1 MKQIHLEGKNSL
13 IMNYWAD
20 AEGGSFEIR
29 KDALDGDIIAGG
41 KLPKGDRAISVPVK
55 PSQGSHDLY
64 ISFKNS
70 QIKPDRAVCGVEWF
84 AFREDLPGKGSKD
97 YESINKS
104 FIDLINASTEET
116 PILVENTAEQHRTTR
131 IFVRGNWLAP
141 GDSVTPGVPKSLNSF
156 PKDQPHNRLGFTSW
170 LLSKENPLTARAI
183 VNRFWEQIFGIGI
196 VESLEDFGTQ
206 GAGPTHKELLD
217 WLALRFM
224 NENHWSM
231 KKLVKDMVMSAAYR
245 QDSHISQELLSRD
258 PSNKLLARGPR
269 VRLTFEQVRDQA
281 LSVSGLLSEKMFGKS
296 VMPYQPAGIW
306 NSVYSN
312 EYWKESDGDDKF
324 RRSVYTYAKRTS
336 PYPSMMMFDGS
347 SREVCISRRIR
358 TNTPL
363 QALVTLND
371 SSFVVAAR
379 SLAKAMTKQKTEPK
393 EQIRAGYKSILIHD
407 ITDQKLDVL
416 KGLYDDAL
424 KDYKEDK
431 LAASKLTADKTAT
444 PEWAA
449 MTIVAS
455 ALLNLDEVITK
466 E

>member
-1 MKQIHLEGKNSL
+1 
-13 IMNYWAD
+13 
-20 AEGGSFEIR
+20 
-29 KDALDGDIIAGG
+29 
-41 KLPKGDRAISVPVK
+41 
-55 PSQGSHDLY
+55 
-64 ISFKNS
+64 
-70 QIKPDRAVCGVEWF
+70 
-84 AFREDLPGKGSKD
+84 
-97 YESINKS
+97 
-104 FIDLINASTEET
+104 
-116 PILVENTAEQHRTTR
+116 
-131 IFVRGNWLAP
+131 
-141 GDSVTPGVPKSLNSF
+141 
-156 PKDQPHNRLGFTSW
+156 
-170 LLSKENPLTARAI
+170 
-183 VNRFWEQIFGIGI
+183 
-196 VESLEDFGTQ
+196 
-206 GAGPTHKELLD
+206 
-217 WLALRFM
+217 
-224 NENHWSM
+224 
-231 KKLVKDMVMSAAYR
+231 MVMSAAYR
-245 QDSHISQELLSRD
+245 QDSHISQELLDRD

-281 LSVSGLLSEKMFGKS
+281 LAVSGLLSKKMFGKS

-306 NSVYSN
+306 NSVYSD
-312 EYWKESDGDDKF
+312 EYWKLSEGEDKF

-371 SSFVVAAR
+371 SSFVVASR
-379 SLAKAMTKQKTEPK
+379 SLAKAMTKQKIEPR

-424 KDYKEDK
+424 KDYNKNK
-431 LAASKLTADKTAT
+431 LAASKLTADNNAT

-449 MTIVAS
+449 MTIVAN